1 MSKIPNSFQEL
12 IQWLLSNKIDE
23 VECLIPDMAGI
34 ARGKII
40 PCSKFIDGL
49 KENSLKIPDGIFMQ
63 MVTGDYADDDTL
75 YDSGDRIMS
84 PVPST
89 IRIVPWYKNPTA
101 QIICS
106 VQKIEGTDVSAS
118 PRGVLKSI
126 LAEYSKLGLVPIV
139 APELELYFVD
149 INTNPDLPLEPP
161 VGLSKRKQINRQAY
175 GIDAANEFDP
185 IVDDIYDYA
194 EKMRLDIDTYA
205 HEMGAGQVE
214 FNLIHGDPLAL
225 ADQVFLFKRMA
236 RQAALRHG
244 IYATFM
250 AKPHRYESGSAMHI
264 HISVYN
270 KKNKQNI
277 FSATN
282 SKFSK
287 EFEYFVSGLQ
297 RHVSSA
303 MAIYAPNVNSY
314 RRITHLAEGPI
325 NSHWAI
331 DNRTVG
337 FRIPQSAS
345 KNIRI
350 ENRLP
355 GADCNPYL
363 VIAVSLAC
371 GLLGLTEK
379 LDATKMITGDAY
391 NLKHTLPRHIIESI
405 SNLSSNKSLIAL
417 LSPEFVKCYCTL
429 KKEEFNKYH
438 QVISS
443 WERENL
449 LLNV

>member
-1 MSKIPNSFQEL
+1 MSKTPKSLPEL
-12 IQWLLSNKIDE
+12 IKWLKSNKIDE
-23 VECLIPDMAGI
+23 VECLIPDMAGV

-49 KENSLKIPDGIFMQ
+49 KEQSLKIPDGIFLQ
-63 MVTGDYADDDTL
+63 MVTGDYADDDSL
-75 YDSGDRIMS
+75 YDSGDCIMS
-84 PVPST
+84 PIPST
-89 IRIVPWYKNPTA
+89 IRLVPWYKNPTA

-106 VQKIEGTDVSAS
+106 VQKTEGVDVAAS

-126 LAEYSKLGLVPIV
+126 LAQYAKLNLTPVI

-149 INTNPDLPLEPP
+149 VNTNPDLPLEPP
-161 VGLSKRKQINRQAY
+161 IGLSKRRQINRQAY

-185 IVDDIYDYA
+185 IVEDIYDYS
-194 EKMRLDIDTYA
+194 EKMRLDIDTYV

-214 FNLIHGDPLAL
+214 FNFIHGNPLEL

-236 RQAALRHG
+236 RQTALRHG

-250 AKPHRYESGSAMHI
+250 AKPHRFESGSAMHI

-270 KKNKQNI
+270 NRSKENI
-277 FSATN
+277 FSTSTGAI
-282 SKFSK
+282 SKQFQH
-287 EFEYFVSGLQ
+287 FVGGLQ

-314 RRITHLAEGPI
+314 RRITQLAEGPI

-337 FRIPQSAS
+337 FRVPQSAG
-345 KNIRI
+345 KNMRI

-363 VIAVSLAC
+363 VFAVSLAC
-371 GLLGLTEK
+371 GLLGLQEK
-379 LDATKMITGDAY
+379 IDATKMISGNAY
-391 NLKHTLPRHIIESI
+391 NLKQDLPFHIIESV
-405 SNLSSNKSLIAL
+405 SSLSSNQGLISL
-417 LSPEFVKCYCTL
+417 LSTEFVNCYCTL